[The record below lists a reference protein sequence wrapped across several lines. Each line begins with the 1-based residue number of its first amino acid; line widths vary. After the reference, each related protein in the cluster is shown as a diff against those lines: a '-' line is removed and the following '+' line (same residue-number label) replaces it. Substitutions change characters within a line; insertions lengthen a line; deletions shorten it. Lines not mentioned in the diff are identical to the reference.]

1 MQTTKKSP
9 FTQFDPNY
17 YKALKRISFAQ
28 AEVYRQSVVRW
39 TKNTIDL
46 WKQED
51 VSELKIRW
59 INEADPDRTR
69 EENARAIQ
77 NQRVAWSIDLAEAFE
92 SGKLPE
98 NDLHTAKGKEIMEW
112 VERLKQETQAP
123 IDLSWLLDWT
133 ITEEEVNAQLWI
145 APEEEEWEEEIDDG
159 KTDIPTTVEVP
170 VEVETDTGNDT
181 DVTTNENNGNE
192 LENNG
197 NAGISQESDKP
208 EEKAP
213 ELENKGNEETAIV
226 SAPQPVPPKP
236 KAVSKAQ
243 SKIPANFQK
252 KI

>member
-28 AEVYRQSVVRW
+28 AEVYRQSVVAW

-46 WKQED
+46 GKQEE
-51 VSELKIRW
+51 VSELKIRG
-59 INEADPDRTR
+59 INEADPDKTK

-77 NQRVAWSIDLAEAFE
+77 TQRIAWSIDLADAFT

-98 NDLHTAKGKEIMEW
+98 NDLHASKGKDIQEQ
-112 VERLKQETQAP
+112 VERLKLETQTP
-123 IDLSWLLDWT
+123 IDLSWLVDWT
-133 ITEEEVNAQLWI
+133 LTEEEVNAQLWI
-145 APEEEEWEEEIDDG
+145 TPEEVESEETIDDG
-159 KTDIPTTVEVP
+159 KTDIPTT
-170 VEVETDTGNDT
+170 NDT

-192 LENNG
+192 LEDKG
-197 NAGISQESDKP
+197 EAEQSQESDKP

-213 ELENKGNEETAIV
+213 ELEDKGNEVVNT
-226 SAPQPVPPKP
+226 PTPVVP
-236 KAVSKAQ
+236 KAVLSKAQ